1 MPFLPGKMPKPA
13 VCRRPATSFHAD
25 LAGGSRYL
33 YWKHNA
39 TPSPHP
45 RRPRVFRVQGDTAMD
60 WQGLR
65 FLGES
70 PIDGYVLQNC
80 TYSPSLVALAFLVAC
95 LAGYTALD
103 MVERV
108 GNSLSHPRLWQWIG
122 AFCLGSGIWA
132 THFVAMLA
140 FHAPIALRY
149 DLPITGL
156 SLLIAVA
163 ASYLA
168 MYMTARPRFG
178 LLPCLLAACCIGLGI
193 AAMHYT
199 GMAAMRSVAT
209 QYYQPSLF
217 ALSVLIAIG
226 AAFTA
231 LAAVPYLRGRR
242 SARYRYMKLI
252 ASLLLAGAIAA
263 MHFTGMA
270 ALVLSVPAGTPLEL
284 QASADSLRLGWLTGV
299 LASAIAACG
308 IWAAWSEKQRERRLS
323 ENSRV
328 NALLNQLD
336 HAHAS
341 LRQMARYDSLTGLQ
355 NRTAFNEVFVQHLEN
370 CRLRGKGLAVM
381 FLDLDHFKRINDSLG
396 HDSGDQ
402 LLKIVSERIRSVL
415 RDSDVVARFA
425 GDEFCVLAD
434 LTQDH
439 EAHILSQRLMQKMK
453 EPIALDGR
461 TLVMTAS
468 VGVSLYPN
476 DGEQCEELLKNAG
489 LALHQSKACGRN
501 NAQFFS
507 RQLLVRATQELQM
520 EEELRQALRDD
531 QLELHYQPILALA
544 DGEVHQLEAL
554 VRWRHPTQGLLGP
567 DRFIGLAEANGM
579 IDQLDDW
586 VLRRACRDL
595 RSLHLAG
602 HERLRVA
609 VNCCASNLGRASLVD
624 EVRHALEQAG
634 LAACF
639 LELEV
644 TEDALMYNIDQTIP
658 LLERLRELGVSL
670 SIDDFGTG
678 YSSLAYLRRLP
689 LDALKVD
696 RSFIMDI
703 PASQRDMEI
712 AQAIIAMAQK
722 LHLKVVAEGVETP
735 QQLALLRENH
745 CELVQGYLFSRPL
758 PLAALEEF
766 LRAYRFD
773 AAPPLRSLNQA

>member
-1 MPFLPGKMPKPA
+1 
-13 VCRRPATSFHAD
+13 
-25 LAGGSRYL
+25 
-33 YWKHNA
+33 
-39 TPSPHP
+39 
-45 RRPRVFRVQGDTAMD
+45 MD

-284 QASADSLRLGWLTGV
+284 QASADSLR
-299 LASAIAACG
+299 
-308 IWAAWSEKQRERRLS
+308 
-323 ENSRV
+323 
-328 NALLNQLD
+328 
-336 HAHAS
+336 
-341 LRQMARYDSLTGLQ
+341 QMARYDSLTGLQ

-531 QLELHYQPILALA
+531 QLELHYQPILALD

-735 QQLALLRENH
+735 QQLAFLRENH

>member
-1 MPFLPGKMPKPA
+1 
-13 VCRRPATSFHAD
+13 
-25 LAGGSRYL
+25 
-33 YWKHNA
+33 
-39 TPSPHP
+39 
-45 RRPRVFRVQGDTAMD
+45 
-60 WQGLR
+60 
-65 FLGES
+65 
-70 PIDGYVLQNC
+70 
-80 TYSPSLVALAFLVAC
+80 SLVALAFLVAC

-520 EEELRQALRDD
+520 EEELR
-531 QLELHYQPILALA
+531 
-544 DGEVHQLEAL
+544 
-554 VRWRHPTQGLLGP
+554 
-567 DRFIGLAEANGM
+567 
-579 IDQLDDW
+579 
-586 VLRRACRDL
+586 
-595 RSLHLAG
+595 
-602 HERLRVA
+602 
-609 VNCCASNLGRASLVD
+609 
-624 EVRHALEQAG
+624 
-634 LAACF
+634 
-639 LELEV
+639 
-644 TEDALMYNIDQTIP
+644 
-658 LLERLRELGVSL
+658 
-670 SIDDFGTG
+670 
-678 YSSLAYLRRLP
+678 
-689 LDALKVD
+689 
-696 RSFIMDI
+696 
-703 PASQRDMEI
+703 
-712 AQAIIAMAQK
+712 
-722 LHLKVVAEGVETP
+722 
-735 QQLALLRENH
+735 
-745 CELVQGYLFSRPL
+745 
-758 PLAALEEF
+758 
-766 LRAYRFD
+766 
-773 AAPPLRSLNQA
+773 

>member
-1 MPFLPGKMPKPA
+1 
-13 VCRRPATSFHAD
+13 
-25 LAGGSRYL
+25 
-33 YWKHNA
+33 
-39 TPSPHP
+39 
-45 RRPRVFRVQGDTAMD
+45 MD

-70 PIDGYVLQNC
+70 PVDGYVLQNC

-108 GNSLSHPRLWQWIG
+108 GNSLSHPRRWQWVG

-217 ALSVLIAIG
+217 ALSVLIAIA

-381 FLDLDHFKRINDSLG
+381 FLDLDHFKRINDRHG
-396 HDSGDQ
+396 HAAGDRVLQ
-402 LLKIVSERIRSVL
+402 TFAAVARSCL
-415 RDSDVVARFA
+415 RD
-425 GDEFCVLAD
+425 GDVLA
-434 LTQDH
+434 
-439 EAHILSQRLMQKMK
+439 RY
-453 EPIALDGR
+453 G
-461 TLVMTAS
+461 
-468 VGVSLYPN
+468 
-476 DGEQCEELLKNAG
+476 GEEFVLLLPHAD
-489 LALHQSKACGRN
+489 A
-501 NAQFFS
+501 
-507 RQLLVRATQELQM
+507 E
-520 EEELRQALRDD
+520 
-531 QLELHYQPILALA
+531 QLES
-544 DGEVHQLEAL
+544 
-554 VRWRHPTQGLLGP
+554 
-567 DRFIGLAEANGM
+567 
-579 IDQLDDW
+579 
-586 VLRRACRDL
+586 CC
-595 RSLHLAG
+595 
-602 HERLRVA
+602 ERLRLA
-609 VNCCASNLGRASLVD
+609 F
-624 EVRHALEQAG
+624 EQAEPVG
-634 LAACF
+634 VTVDTLSLSVGMTLLYADDDLDEALQRADQALYRAKRGGRNRCDATW
-639 LELEV
+639 EV
-644 TEDALMYNIDQTIP
+644 TSA
-658 LLERLRELGVSL
+658 
-670 SIDDFGTG
+670 
-678 YSSLAYLRRLP
+678 
-689 LDALKVD
+689 
-696 RSFIMDI
+696 
-703 PASQRDMEI
+703 
-712 AQAIIAMAQK
+712 
-722 LHLKVVAEGVETP
+722 
-735 QQLALLRENH
+735 
-745 CELVQGYLFSRPL
+745 
-758 PLAALEEF
+758 
-766 LRAYRFD
+766 
-773 AAPPLRSLNQA
+773 

>member
-1 MPFLPGKMPKPA
+1 
-13 VCRRPATSFHAD
+13 
-25 LAGGSRYL
+25 
-33 YWKHNA
+33 
-39 TPSPHP
+39 
-45 RRPRVFRVQGDTAMD
+45 
-60 WQGLR
+60 
-65 FLGES
+65 
-70 PIDGYVLQNC
+70 
-80 TYSPSLVALAFLVAC
+80 
-95 LAGYTALD
+95 
-103 MVERV
+103 
-108 GNSLSHPRLWQWIG
+108 
-122 AFCLGSGIWA
+122 
-132 THFVAMLA
+132 
-140 FHAPIALRY
+140 
-149 DLPITGL
+149 
-156 SLLIAVA
+156 
-163 ASYLA
+163 
-168 MYMTARPRFG
+168 
-178 LLPCLLAACCIGLGI
+178 
-193 AAMHYT
+193 
-199 GMAAMRSVAT
+199 
-209 QYYQPSLF
+209 
-217 ALSVLIAIG
+217 
-226 AAFTA
+226 
-231 LAAVPYLRGRR
+231 
-242 SARYRYMKLI
+242 
-252 ASLLLAGAIAA
+252 
-263 MHFTGMA
+263 
-270 ALVLSVPAGTPLEL
+270 
-284 QASADSLRLGWLTGV
+284 
-299 LASAIAACG
+299 
-308 IWAAWSEKQRERRLS
+308 
-323 ENSRV
+323 
-328 NALLNQLD
+328 
-336 HAHAS
+336 
-341 LRQMARYDSLTGLQ
+341 MARYDSLTGLQ

-634 LAACF
+634 WRRA
-639 LELEV
+639 
-644 TEDALMYNIDQTIP
+644 
-658 LLERLRELGVSL
+658 
-670 SIDDFGTG
+670 
-678 YSSLAYLRRLP
+678 SSNWR
-689 LDALKVD
+689 
-696 RSFIMDI
+696 
-703 PASQRDMEI
+703 
-712 AQAIIAMAQK
+712 
-722 LHLKVVAEGVETP
+722 
-735 QQLALLRENH
+735 
-745 CELVQGYLFSRPL
+745 
-758 PLAALEEF
+758 
-766 LRAYRFD
+766 
-773 AAPPLRSLNQA
+773 

>member
-70 PIDGYVLQNC
+70 PVDGYVLQNC

-231 LAAVPYLRGRR
+231 LAAVPY
-242 SARYRYMKLI
+242 
-252 ASLLLAGAIAA
+252 
-263 MHFTGMA
+263 
-270 ALVLSVPAGTPLEL
+270 
-284 QASADSLRLGWLTGV
+284 
-299 LASAIAACG
+299 
-308 IWAAWSEKQRERRLS
+308 
-323 ENSRV
+323 
-328 NALLNQLD
+328 
-336 HAHAS
+336 
-341 LRQMARYDSLTGLQ
+341 
-355 NRTAFNEVFVQHLEN
+355 
-370 CRLRGKGLAVM
+370 
-381 FLDLDHFKRINDSLG
+381 
-396 HDSGDQ
+396 
-402 LLKIVSERIRSVL
+402 
-415 RDSDVVARFA
+415 
-425 GDEFCVLAD
+425 
-434 LTQDH
+434 
-439 EAHILSQRLMQKMK
+439 
-453 EPIALDGR
+453 
-461 TLVMTAS
+461 
-468 VGVSLYPN
+468 
-476 DGEQCEELLKNAG
+476 
-489 LALHQSKACGRN
+489 
-501 NAQFFS
+501 
-507 RQLLVRATQELQM
+507 
-520 EEELRQALRDD
+520 
-531 QLELHYQPILALA
+531 
-544 DGEVHQLEAL
+544 
-554 VRWRHPTQGLLGP
+554 
-567 DRFIGLAEANGM
+567 
-579 IDQLDDW
+579 
-586 VLRRACRDL
+586 
-595 RSLHLAG
+595 
-602 HERLRVA
+602 
-609 VNCCASNLGRASLVD
+609 
-624 EVRHALEQAG
+624 
-634 LAACF
+634 
-639 LELEV
+639 
-644 TEDALMYNIDQTIP
+644 
-658 LLERLRELGVSL
+658 
-670 SIDDFGTG
+670 
-678 YSSLAYLRRLP
+678 
-689 LDALKVD
+689 
-696 RSFIMDI
+696 
-703 PASQRDMEI
+703 
-712 AQAIIAMAQK
+712 
-722 LHLKVVAEGVETP
+722 
-735 QQLALLRENH
+735 
-745 CELVQGYLFSRPL
+745 
-758 PLAALEEF
+758 
-766 LRAYRFD
+766 
-773 AAPPLRSLNQA
+773 

>member
-70 PIDGYVLQNC
+70 PVDGYVLQNC

-328 NALLNQLD
+328 NALLNQL
-336 HAHAS
+336 
-341 LRQMARYDSLTGLQ
+341 
-355 NRTAFNEVFVQHLEN
+355 
-370 CRLRGKGLAVM
+370 
-381 FLDLDHFKRINDSLG
+381 
-396 HDSGDQ
+396 
-402 LLKIVSERIRSVL
+402 
-415 RDSDVVARFA
+415 
-425 GDEFCVLAD
+425 
-434 LTQDH
+434 
-439 EAHILSQRLMQKMK
+439 
-453 EPIALDGR
+453 
-461 TLVMTAS
+461 
-468 VGVSLYPN
+468 
-476 DGEQCEELLKNAG
+476 
-489 LALHQSKACGRN
+489 
-501 NAQFFS
+501 
-507 RQLLVRATQELQM
+507 
-520 EEELRQALRDD
+520 
-531 QLELHYQPILALA
+531 
-544 DGEVHQLEAL
+544 
-554 VRWRHPTQGLLGP
+554 
-567 DRFIGLAEANGM
+567 
-579 IDQLDDW
+579 
-586 VLRRACRDL
+586 
-595 RSLHLAG
+595 
-602 HERLRVA
+602 
-609 VNCCASNLGRASLVD
+609 
-624 EVRHALEQAG
+624 
-634 LAACF
+634 
-639 LELEV
+639 
-644 TEDALMYNIDQTIP
+644 
-658 LLERLRELGVSL
+658 
-670 SIDDFGTG
+670 
-678 YSSLAYLRRLP
+678 
-689 LDALKVD
+689 
-696 RSFIMDI
+696 
-703 PASQRDMEI
+703 
-712 AQAIIAMAQK
+712 
-722 LHLKVVAEGVETP
+722 
-735 QQLALLRENH
+735 
-745 CELVQGYLFSRPL
+745 
-758 PLAALEEF
+758 
-766 LRAYRFD
+766 
-773 AAPPLRSLNQA
+773 